1 VTERLTRRADQPA
14 PPVRIVHLGLG
25 NFFRAHQAWYTM
37 HAADGAE
44 WGIAAFTGR
53 RPDAARALAPQ
64 DGLYTL
70 VVRQPEGDELEV
82 VTSVS
87 AAHAAADHAAWLEYF
102 RDPAVA
108 LVTSTVTEAGYL
120 RGPDGGLDRGNAD
133 VATDVA
139 TLRRDPVAPVS
150 TVPAKIVAGLMA
162 RQAADG
168 GPITVLPCDNLPGN
182 GEVVGRVVREL
193 GAAVDDALGAW
204 IEENVDFA
212 SSMVD
217 RITPAV
223 GPEVAELVERE
234 LGVRDSSPVAT
245 EPFSE
250 WVIAGEFPGG
260 RPQWEAAGVTL
271 VDDVEPYERRK
282 LLLLNGAH
290 SLMAYAGPILGHE
303 TVDEAFADERLR
315 AWVERLWDDATPT
328 LTVPAEDITAYRAAL
343 TERFANPR
351 MRDIL
356 GRIAADGSQKLP
368 VRHVPVLRTERAAGR
383 MPEGAVVAVAAWVAH
398 LRGAGVPVKDVA
410 AEHWTRLAAGE
421 DEQAVQAVV
430 AELAP
435 DLADDAELRAAV
447 LTQLRTFEA
456 SEN

>member
-1 VTERLTRRADQPA
+1 
-14 PPVRIVHLGLG
+14 
-25 NFFRAHQAWYTM
+25 M

-53 RPDAARALAPQ
+53 RPEAARALAPQ

-70 VVRQPEGDELEV
+70 VVRGAEGDELEV

-87 AAHAAADHAAWLEYF
+87 AVHAAADHAAWLEYL

-108 LVTSTVTEAGYL
+108 VVTTTVTEAGYL
-120 RGPDGGLDRGNAD
+120 RGPDGGLDRENAD
-133 VATDVA
+133 VLADVE
-139 TLRRDPVAPVS
+139 TLRRDPVAPVT
-150 TVPAKIVAGLMA
+150 TVPGKLVAGLIA

-168 GPITVLPCDNLPGN
+168 GAITVLPCDNLPGN
-182 GEVVGRVVREL
+182 GEVVGRVVRDL
-193 GAAVDDALGAW
+193 GGLIDPDLLPW

-223 GPEVAELVERE
+223 GPETAELVERE
-234 LGVRDSSPVAT
+234 LGVVDAAPVAT
-245 EPFSE
+245 EPFTE
-250 WVIAGEFPGG
+250 WVIAGRFPAG
-260 RPQWEAAGVTL
+260 RPRWEAAGVTL
-271 VDDVEPYERRK
+271 VEDVEPYERRK

-356 GRIAADGSQKLP
+356 GRIA
-368 VRHVPVLRTERAAGR
+368 
-383 MPEGAVVAVAAWVAH
+383 
-398 LRGAGVPVKDVA
+398 
-410 AEHWTRLAAGE
+410 
-421 DEQAVQAVV
+421 
-430 AELAP
+430 
-435 DLADDAELRAAV
+435 
-447 LTQLRTFEA
+447 
-456 SEN
+456 